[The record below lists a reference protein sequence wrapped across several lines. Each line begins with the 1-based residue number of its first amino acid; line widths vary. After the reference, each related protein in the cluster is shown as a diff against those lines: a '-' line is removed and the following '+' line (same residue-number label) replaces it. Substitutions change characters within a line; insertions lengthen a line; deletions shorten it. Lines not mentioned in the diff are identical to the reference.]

1 MLRLFCFL
9 TDPALGSFEQTAE
22 EDTSPMQTAEQ
33 EGHARPPVLTLAS
46 VLCYVAVVAP
56 DSLGP
61 HGLWPTR
68 LLCPWDSLGKHTG
81 AGCHFLL
88 QASTLEPL

>member
-1 MLRLFCFL
+1 
-9 TDPALGSFEQTAE
+9 
-22 EDTSPMQTAEQ
+22 MQTAEQ